1 MEEDRTGSKLLACMH
16 AHEYTGPHLHSQLNT
31 SPETS
36 AKQPECILRYTSK
49 ELDWVKAKNTYCLSS
64 SEDCFPR
71 ISMPD
76 GTMAGGRFAMDLTCI
91 VERLETGLLGGLD
104 TEEGRFEGVP
114 FVCVTTLEW

>member
-1 MEEDRTGSKLLACMH
+1 
-16 AHEYTGPHLHSQLNT
+16 
-31 SPETS
+31 
-36 AKQPECILRYTSK
+36 
-49 ELDWVKAKNTYCLSS
+49 
-64 SEDCFPR
+64 
-71 ISMPD
+71 MPD